1 MKINLDSKALQAL
14 FDSKTYREFI
24 QTWMT
29 ERSKIRRFGFSDIA
43 RNGNFAARSFPRDV
57 VQGTKRI
64 TLRSLDRFTVGLGL
78 TADLAAYFK
87 LLVEI
92 EEPECRTGKVTVR
105 KLERSRALIRTRLL
119 GRAGYSLTAASTPS
133 DEIFL
138 EDFPRIYAGLGS
150 EENGATLEDVARR
163 TKLPTATVRS
173 ALTKCVATGWARKE
187 KNRYYPSMSHVNL
200 EGLKTSIPFQQRF
213 TRSCLR
219 VVKEV
224 EHRLESPEALFF
236 SSAIS
241 VRATDLPAL
250 KEDFRSLLLRYVE
263 ASEFNEGDRVVE
275 IVAAMI

>member
-24 QTWMT
+24 QTWMS

-43 RNGNFAARSFPRDV
+43 RNGNFASRSFPRDV

-78 TADLAAYFK
+78 TSDLAVYFK

-92 EEPECRTGKVTVR
+92 EEPECRTGKITIR

-119 GRAGYSLTAASTPS
+119 GRAGYSLTAASTPN

-173 ALTKCVATGWARKE
+173 ALTKCVATGWARKD

-219 VVKEV
+219 VVKEA
-224 EHRLESPEALFF
+224 ESRLESPEALFF
-236 SSAIS
+236 SSAFS
-241 VRATDLPAL
+241 VRVVDLPAL

-263 ASEFNEGDRVVE
+263 TSEFNDGERVVE
-275 IVAAMI
+275 IVAAMV